1 MIPSP
6 CISVCRI
13 RPSSDFCIGCA
24 RSRDEIAGWLNL
36 TDDQKSA
43 VWAALPERRAQMG
56 LSVHRLGWGT
66 EDLRGFIR
74 ESLRPDGGTWVSGV
88 NGAIAEFCVCAND
101 DLHVELG
108 DRTII
113 ARTQGGAISLS
124 LEDHVAALAIGSV
137 DSSDR
142 GIVILAVPRVLTR
155 LFPGGGLAKL
165 GEDTE
170 ALQPNERKATLYDF
184 GLGRAAGAFCV
195 RTSSESLAASLDAGL
210 GVEWQQLLSL
220 KGSEILVESPVR
232 IVRNPIGR
240 IEIYNRIPQPGG
252 LSPTGPHTH
261 FLPSQIASGGDL
273 PAAMQIPNAYVPC
286 AIYYPPRSESPTDH
300 NHERI

>member
-88 NGAIAEFCVCAND
+88 NGAIAEFCVCADD
-101 DLHVELG
+101 DLHVESD
-108 DRTII
+108 DRKII

-124 LEDHVAALAIGSV
+124 LQEHVAALAIGSTESASHGV
-137 DSSDR
+137 
-142 GIVILAVPRVLTR
+142 VILAVPRVLSKR
-155 LFPGGGLAKL
+155 FRDGGLANL

-170 ALQPNERKATLYDF
+170 AIQPDDRKATLYDF

-195 RTSSESLAASLDAGL
+195 RTSSEMLKASLDACL
-210 GVEWQQLLSL
+210 GAEWQHVLGL
-220 KGSEILVESPVR
+220 KGGDILAESPARV
-232 IVRNPIGR
+232 VRNPIGR
-240 IEIYNRIPQPGG
+240 IEVYGEIPHPGG
-252 LSPTGPHTH
+252 VSPTGPHTH
-261 FLPSQIASGGDL
+261 FLPAQIATGGDL
-273 PAAMQIPNAYVPC
+273 PAAMRISSAYVPC
-286 AIYYPPRSESPTDH
+286 AIYYPPHTDARSDH
-300 NHERI
+300 DH